1 MRTNHGFSKVELL
14 VASSLLSALVLIA
27 VPLITRM
34 QNVWKSTRVYQIATL
49 ELANRMDAL
58 RDLEPDA
65 CETAI
70 GSLQVSERLKASLPN
85 AELTGELVRTE
96 EDIRIILRMKL
107 DPAVRREPLI
117 LVGWLLSDQESSP

>member
-1 MRTNHGFSKVELL
+1 MRKNLGFSKIELL

-27 VPLITRM
+27 VPLITRL
-34 QNVWKSTRVYQIATL
+34 QNVWKSTRMYQIATL

-58 RDLEPDA
+58 RDLEPDV

-85 AELTGELVRTE
+85 AELTGELVRIE
-96 EDIRIILRMKL
+96 EETRIVLRMRL
-107 DPAVRREPLI
+107 DPAVRQEPLI
-117 LVGWLLSDQESSP
+117 LIGWLSSDQESSP

>member
-14 VASSLLSALVLIA
+14 VASSLLSVLVLIA
-27 VPLITRM
+27 VPLITRL
-34 QNVWKSTRVYQIATL
+34 QNVWKSTRMYQIATL

-58 RDLEPDA
+58 RELEPDA
-65 CETAI
+65 CKEAI
-70 GSLQVSERLKASLPN
+70 GSLQISERIKASLPN

-96 EDIRIILRMKL
+96 EETRVVLRMKL

-117 LVGWLLSDQESSP
+117 LIGWLSSNQEPSL

>member
-27 VPLITRM
+27 VPLITRL
-34 QNVWKSTRVYQIATL
+34 QNVWKSTRMYQIATL

-58 RDLEPDA
+58 RELEPEA
-65 CETAI
+65 CEAAI

-85 AELTGELVRTE
+85 VELTGEMVRTE
-96 EDIRIILRMKL
+96 EETRIILRMKL
-107 DPAVRREPLI
+107 DPAVRQQPIILI
-117 LVGWLLSDQESSP
+117 GWLSLDQEPSP

>member
-1 MRTNHGFSKVELL
+1 MRTNQGFSKIELF

-27 VPLITRM
+27 VPLITRL
-34 QNVWKSTRVYQIATL
+34 QNVWKSTRMYQIATL

-58 RDLEPDA
+58 RELEPEA
-65 CETAI
+65 CEVAI

-85 AELTGELVRTE
+85 SELTGEL
-96 EDIRIILRMKL
+96 IRSADETRIVLRMKL

-117 LVGWLLSDQESSP
+117 LIGWLSFYQEPLP